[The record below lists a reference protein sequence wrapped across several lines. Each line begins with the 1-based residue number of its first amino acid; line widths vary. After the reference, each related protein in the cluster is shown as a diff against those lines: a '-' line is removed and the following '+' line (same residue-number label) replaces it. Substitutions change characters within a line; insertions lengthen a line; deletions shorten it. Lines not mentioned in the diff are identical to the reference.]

1 MNQDILLSIIIPV
14 YNVEPYLARCMD
26 SIVLQLCNE
35 VEVLIID
42 DCSPDNSADI
52 YEKYEKNYPQVH
64 SIKREKNG
72 KISMAR
78 NTGIEKAKGKYCWFV
93 DSDDRIERNAIYNI
107 LTNIKKNPTFD
118 TFFYSFT
125 KVFENGEKRYI
136 QNGTSFNK
144 ENGLKWNDFQKDLI
158 DCKYG
163 YEIWNKIFSVNII
176 KNNNIRFPRGISY
189 GEDIAFMMLYF
200 QYSNKVLVVNHNI
213 YYYILRKD
221 SMMGKSKKNSHLV
234 DMYNNVR
241 YVLRENKI
249 QNDNQYLLFAKFM
262 QEGMIQS
269 WDIDLYENLRGI
281 SDDEFLH
288 KMTVECLRHPI
299 SMLKYYRKSAIKM
312 LIFCKMIQCAEYNFY
327 KCFLI
332 LKRIAR
338 IH

>member
-163 YEIWNKIFSVNII
+163 Y
-176 KNNNIRFPRGISY
+176 
-189 GEDIAFMMLYF
+189 
-200 QYSNKVLVVNHNI
+200 
-213 YYYILRKD
+213 
-221 SMMGKSKKNSHLV
+221 
-234 DMYNNVR
+234 
-241 YVLRENKI
+241 
-249 QNDNQYLLFAKFM
+249 
-262 QEGMIQS
+262 
-269 WDIDLYENLRGI
+269 
-281 SDDEFLH
+281 
-288 KMTVECLRHPI
+288 
-299 SMLKYYRKSAIKM
+299 
-312 LIFCKMIQCAEYNFY
+312 
-327 KCFLI
+327 
-332 LKRIAR
+332 
-338 IH
+338 